1 MTVLDSQPQVER
13 SPGFDAATLCEA
25 FQVTARTYPDSPA
38 LRTVGDTQPLSWAQ
52 YAERVERI
60 AGGLAARG
68 IGRGDTVGLMLVN
81 RPEFH
86 LLDTALLHLGA
97 TPFSIYNTSSP
108 EQIAYLFANAENR
121 LVVTERRFADT
132 ISAAG
137 GGLDVVVIED
147 DGLPDGNHPDFETT
161 WRGVQ
166 PDDIATLIYTSGT
179 TGPSKGVQL
188 SHRNLM
194 ATLNGCAQLLPTRP
208 AGRLV
213 SYLPCA
219 HVADR
224 LVAHYIGLATG
235 SSITTID
242 DPRAV
247 LAGLVDA
254 RPTSWLAVPR
264 IWEKLKAGLE
274 AKGMTDPAA
283 LPEEARAATRV
294 ALGLDQAD
302 WALSGAAPIAPET
315 LTYLMALGLPVVE
328 GWAMSETACGGTV
341 NPLED
346 VRVGTVGKPMGGM
359 DVKLA
364 DDGELLLRGENVMVG
379 YRNDPERTAEAIDP
393 DGWLHTGDIAEI
405 DADGYVRIVDR
416 KKELIINA
424 AGKNMSPANIEQK
437 LKAASPLIGQACVI
451 GDARPYNVALLVLD
465 PDAVAAH
472 AKAHGLEPAPAV
484 LAADPGTQELIR
496 VAVEAANARL
506 SRPEQIKRFTVLG
519 VDWLPDGE
527 ELTPTLKL
535 KRRCVAAKYA
545 AEIESLYA

>member
-194 ATLNGCAQLLPTRP
+194 ATLNGCAQLLPTR
-208 AGRLV
+208 
-213 SYLPCA
+213 
-219 HVADR
+219 
-224 LVAHYIGLATG
+224 
-235 SSITTID
+235 
-242 DPRAV
+242 
-247 LAGLVDA
+247 
-254 RPTSWLAVPR
+254 
-264 IWEKLKAGLE
+264 
-274 AKGMTDPAA
+274 
-283 LPEEARAATRV
+283 
-294 ALGLDQAD
+294 
-302 WALSGAAPIAPET
+302 
-315 LTYLMALGLPVVE
+315 
-328 GWAMSETACGGTV
+328 
-341 NPLED
+341 
-346 VRVGTVGKPMGGM
+346 
-359 DVKLA
+359 
-364 DDGELLLRGENVMVG
+364 
-379 YRNDPERTAEAIDP
+379 
-393 DGWLHTGDIAEI
+393 
-405 DADGYVRIVDR
+405 
-416 KKELIINA
+416 
-424 AGKNMSPANIEQK
+424 
-437 LKAASPLIGQACVI
+437 
-451 GDARPYNVALLVLD
+451 
-465 PDAVAAH
+465 
-472 AKAHGLEPAPAV
+472 
-484 LAADPGTQELIR
+484 
-496 VAVEAANARL
+496 
-506 SRPEQIKRFTVLG
+506 
-519 VDWLPDGE
+519 
-527 ELTPTLKL
+527 
-535 KRRCVAAKYA
+535 
-545 AEIESLYA
+545 